1 MTATRMQTVLTLMV
15 PISVHVWKGI
25 LVMGIH
31 VRVNFPLLIKKM
43 KALASLFPVFLLFFL
58 ACFRLLVKFLSSY
71 LSLFSSFLPS
81 FSLLFLFFIFFIP
94 CFLLLHR
101 FDSIDVY
108 ECIRNH
114 SCQINSSC
122 TNIRGSRFCACQ
134 AEVITDGSNCTGTI
148 FFFGLRYS

>member
-15 PISVHVWKGI
+15 PISVHVWKGT
-25 LVMGIH
+25 LVMGTH

-58 ACFRLLVKFLSSY
+58 ACFRLLAKFLSSY
-71 LSLFSSFLPS
+71 LSLFSPFLPS
-81 FSLLFLFFIFFIP
+81 FSPLFFFIP
-94 CFLLLHR
+94 CFLWLHR
-101 FDSIDVY
+101 FDSVDVY

-134 AEVITDGSNCTGTI
+134 AEVITDGSNGTGTI

>member
-58 ACFRLLVKFLSSY
+58 ACFRLLAKFLSSY
-71 LSLFSSFLPS
+71 LSLFSPFPPS
-81 FSLLFLFFIFFIP
+81 FSLFFFYFLFSLITPLLFRRCLRVYKKPFFA
-94 CFLLLHR
+94 LAAKVKSH
-101 FDSIDVY
+101 
-108 ECIRNH
+108 
-114 SCQINSSC
+114 QI
-122 TNIRGSRFCACQ
+122 
-134 AEVITDGSNCTGTI
+134 
-148 FFFGLRYS
+148 L